1 MPQLNPEFFVTQ
13 LFWLVVTFSFLLVF
27 LWRISLP
34 RIGNV
39 LEKRERK
46 ISEDLTTAKELQNEA
61 EKIQETIESQLK
73 QARTDASEMIKTS
86 SLTLQDKAQ
95 IELTKLD
102 KELDAKIEQSSA
114 TIEKSKNESVSQIQ
128 NQINEITKLTLS
140 KVAAFDVSDDE
151 IKSAVKRNKV
161 KRRLRNIMNDL
172 VKKISINFNFSYL
185 IIAKT
190 SMLNNEYQVI
200 KDTLFQDFKKIK

>member
-39 LEKRERK
+39 LEKRQRK
-46 ISEDLTTAKELQNEA
+46 INEDLTTAKELQNEA
-61 EKIQETIESQLK
+61 EKIQDTIETQLK
-73 QARTDASEMIKTS
+73 QARTDASEMVKS
-86 SLTLQDKAQ
+86 SALTLQDKTQ
-95 IELTKLD
+95 LELSKLD

-114 TIEKSKNESVSQIQ
+114 TIEKSKNDSVLQIQ

-151 IKSAVKRNKV
+151 IKSAIKSTER
-161 KRRLRNIMNDL
+161 
-172 VKKISINFNFSYL
+172 SIN
-185 IIAKT
+185 
-190 SMLNNEYQVI
+190 
-200 KDTLFQDFKKIK
+200 

>member
-27 LWRISLP
+27 LWRVSLP

-61 EKIQETIESQLK
+61 EKIQDKIESQLK

-86 SLTLQDKAQ
+86 SLSLQDKTQ
-95 IELTKLD
+95 LELSKLD
-102 KELDAKIEQSSA
+102 KELDAKIEQSSMS
-114 TIEKSKNESVSQIQ
+114 IEKSKNDSVLQIQ

-140 KVAAFDVSDDE
+140 KVATFDVSDDE
-151 IKSAVKRNKV
+151 IKSAIKSSER
-161 KRRLRNIMNDL
+161 
-172 VKKISINFNFSYL
+172 SIN
-185 IIAKT
+185 
-190 SMLNNEYQVI
+190 
-200 KDTLFQDFKKIK
+200 

>member
-27 LWRISLP
+27 LWRVSLP

-39 LEKRERK
+39 LEKRDRK

-61 EKIQETIESQLK
+61 EKIQDTIESQLK
-73 QARTDASEMIKTS
+73 QARIDASEMIKS
-86 SLTLQDKAQ
+86 SLHTLQDKAQ
-95 IELTKLD
+95 VEITKLD
-102 KELDAKIEQSSA
+102 KEIDTKIEKSSE
-114 TIEKSKNESVSQIQ
+114 TIEKNKNESVLQIQ

-151 IKSAVKRNKV
+151 IKSAIKSTER
-161 KRRLRNIMNDL
+161 
-172 VKKISINFNFSYL
+172 SIN
-185 IIAKT
+185 
-190 SMLNNEYQVI
+190 
-200 KDTLFQDFKKIK
+200 

>member
-34 RIGNV
+34 RISNV
-39 LEKRERK
+39 LEKRDRK

-61 EKIQETIESQLK
+61 ETIQDTIESQIK
-73 QARTDASEMIKTS
+73 QARTDASEMIKS
-86 SLTLQDKAQ
+86 ASLTFQDKTQ
-95 IELTKLD
+95 IELTKFD

-114 TIEKSKNESVSQIQ
+114 AIEKSKNESVLQIQ

-151 IKSAVKRNKV
+151 IKSAVKSTER
-161 KRRLRNIMNDL
+161 
-172 VKKISINFNFSYL
+172 SIN
-185 IIAKT
+185 
-190 SMLNNEYQVI
+190 
-200 KDTLFQDFKKIK
+200 